1 MKNHRREGK
10 RELPLNLG
18 AKEIYS
24 VGSRGYP
31 PRFNYHPVPV
41 LGVPA
46 RRGQPH
52 FSTLFFF
59 FFFLLPSRLPEVN
72 LVTSPAWTKSAI
84 RSLIRHFPMPKEE
97 RIGNDWRGWKWDC
110 RRKGNEER
118 EGISWWFQVA
128 SRIIAKLIR
137 FDDRDFDIL
146 YCFLLFLSLI
156 HRDHQGLM
164 CAG

>member
-31 PRFNYHPVPV
+31 PRFNYHP
-41 LGVPA
+41 GVEGPGQA
-46 RRGQPH
+46 RSVA
-52 FSTLFFF
+52 FFDSFLFF

-97 RIGNDWRGWKWDC
+97 RIGDDWRGWK
-110 RRKGNEER
+110 
-118 EGISWWFQVA
+118 
-128 SRIIAKLIR
+128 
-137 FDDRDFDIL
+137 
-146 YCFLLFLSLI
+146 
-156 HRDHQGLM
+156 
-164 CAG
+164 